1 MNVSSSTEVNLSSG
15 VSIEAEICWVSL
27 GKDVG
32 NLLLKLDYVRHM
44 SVLQQSRCCAMC
56 LVLYV
61 KLIFLN

>member
-1 MNVSSSTEVNLSSG
+1 MSSG